1 MDLCNVLVPGV
12 EARYACPIDALAA
25 AHTLRPTRARVTFPS
40 TVTTSAAAST
50 GSGSTVSTFV
60 DAASASAG
68 AASAGAATTNH
79 GGCGKTLVGGCGEGG
94 TSSA

>member
-1 MDLCNVLVPGV
+1 MELCSVHVRGV
-12 EARYACPIDALAA
+12 VSRYACPIDALAA

-60 DAASASAG
+60 DAASAYAG

-79 GGCGKTLVGGCGEGG
+79 SGCGKTRV
-94 TSSA
+94 